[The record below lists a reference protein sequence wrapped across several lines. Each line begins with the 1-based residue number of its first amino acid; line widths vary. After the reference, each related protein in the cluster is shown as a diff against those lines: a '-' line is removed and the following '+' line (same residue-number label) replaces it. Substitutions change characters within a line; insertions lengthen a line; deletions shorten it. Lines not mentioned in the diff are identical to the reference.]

1 MNAPISP
8 EGLESL
14 DTSAILL
21 SPDLDR
27 WEALDL
33 LKPFGFRNVA
43 QADSNLQ
50 LMAGD
55 PHSRKLLAKILNELL
70 LAVAQTADPDQA
82 LNDWD
87 RYLKIGVNRTQ
98 LFSYLENAPRMLHLL
113 CTIFGNSPAM
123 TQTLIRDPMLIYWM
137 GDGRVV
143 NQPPSRRALRH
154 ALQESLGAVNTYE
167 VMLNALRRFHRRELL
182 RIGVHDLLR
191 VTQVSETVAT
201 ISDLACVVIQSAYEI
216 VNARLA
222 RQFGTPMH
230 RDRSGKMVET
240 GFVVIG
246 MGKFG
251 GWELNYSSDVDL
263 IYVYASSDGKTQSAR
278 RETSVSNEVYFEA
291 LARDLTR
298 ELGAATPEGI
308 LYRVDLRL
316 RPDGSVG
323 PIASS
328 LNDAVQYYQTR
339 GRDWERLAFLKA
351 KPVAGSMKLGRS
363 FLDRLRSFVGGKG
376 EQSNARVLET
386 VRYLKRKIQTK
397 MIRRGELNR
406 NVKLGTGGIRDI
418 EFLVQTFQL
427 LNGRK
432 YPSLLEQN
440 TLIVLD
446 RLAQEKIIPS
456 STAKELSRAY
466 VFLRDVEHKL
476 QMVHELQT
484 HLLPV
489 EDEELA
495 KCAVRLGYPQSSME
509 SNAATFLRDYRKVT
523 SYVQKEF
530 EDQFSRLE
538 KSSPRG

>member
-27 WEALDL
+27 SEAFGL

-82 LNDWD
+82 LNDWE

-143 NQPPSRRALRH
+143 NQPPSRRALWQ
-154 ALQESLGAVNTYE
+154 ALQESLRAVETYE

-182 RIGVHDLLR
+182 RIGVQDLLR

-263 IYVYASSDGKTQSAR
+263 IYVYASSDGKTQSGG

-298 ELGAATPEGI
+298 ELGAATPEGT

-339 GRDWERLAFLKA
+339 GQDWERLAFLKA

-484 HLLPV
+484 HVLPV

-495 KCAVRLGYPQSSME
+495 KCAVRLGYPKSSME

-538 KSSPRG
+538 KSSPQG

>member
-27 WEALDL
+27 SEAFGL

-137 GDGRVV
+137 GDDRVV
-143 NQPPSRRALRH
+143 NQPPSRRALWH
-154 ALQESLGAVNTYE
+154 TLQESLRAVKTYE
-167 VMLNALRRFHRRELL
+167 VMLHALRRFHRRELL
-182 RIGVHDLLR
+182 RIGVQDLLR

-201 ISDLACVVIQSAYEI
+201 ISDLACVVVQSAYEI

-230 RDRSGKMVET
+230 RDRSGKMVKT

-278 RETSVSNEVYFEA
+278 RETSVSNEVYFET

-323 PIASS
+323 PITSS

-339 GRDWERLAFLKA
+339 GQDWERLAFLKA

-363 FLDRLRSFVGGKG
+363 LLDRLRSFVGGKG
-376 EQSNARVLET
+376 EQSNARVLEM
-386 VRYLKRKIQTK
+386 VRYLKRKIQAK
-397 MIRRGELNR
+397 MIRRGEMNR

-427 LNGRK
+427 LNGWK

-446 RLAQEKIIPS
+446 RLGQEKIIPS

-484 HLLPV
+484 HVLPV

-495 KCAVRLGYPQSSME
+495 KCAVRLGYPKSSMK
-509 SNAATFLRDYRKVT
+509 SNAAAFMRDYREVT

-538 KSSPRG
+538 NSSPQG